1 MKTIIKS
8 ILSILSIILISL
20 FNLNISAQ
28 EKNLFADKKN
38 SKVDTAKFEV
48 KGVCGMCKER
58 IENAALIKG
67 VKWVE
72 WDKATD
78 TLTVIYRVDKTKLL
92 DVHKSIAEVGHTT
105 DLVKC
110 NIDAYK
116 KLPGC
121 CAYMGDAKKH

>member
-1 MKTIIKS
+1 MKILLKS
-8 ILSILSIILISL
+8 ILFTTAIFLFSL
-20 FNLNISAQ
+20 YSYSQ
-28 EKNLFADKKN
+28 EKTTKI
-38 SKVDTAKFEV
+38 DTSKFEV
-48 KGVCGMCKER
+48 KGVCNMCKER

-78 TLTVIYRVDKTKLL
+78 TLTVIYRIDKLNIL

-105 DLVKC
+105 DKIEC
-110 NIDAYK
+110 NVEAYS